1 MKSKKTACCLLIY
14 FLFSFCLFSPSVVS
28 EFGSIGQAGAPNQR
42 AEGIQFGVY
51 DPAYVQGS
59 GSNLQN
65 DTADVTVPYTTA
77 YPGSKDFLVT
87 VLFKTTKTIAGF
99 DLEIIITPPDLAD
112 FSTVRIYVD
121 SMDTCPAPEDTCWY
135 FFPIRECLVVSGAVI
150 EDWTF
155 FEAHGA
161 PGDTTQPDCDILR
174 LFGLAFLGTPIPPQP
189 NYVTLFK
196 FGVDVS
202 CVPDSLTN
210 RDVTFDI
217 TGHLSDPE
225 GEMVPFRAHPGELT
239 IWWSVPGDASNDSLV
254 DLGDVLFL
262 INYLYKNGPDPCVME
277 AADPNAD
284 CQVDLGDVLYL
295 INFLYREGPPLEP
308 GCAYRN

>member
-1 MKSKKTACCLLIY
+1 MKPKRAAFSLFIC
-14 FLFSFCLFSPSVVS
+14 FLFSFCLFSPNVVS
-28 EFGSIGQAGAPNQR
+28 ESGSIGQAGAPNQR
-42 AEGIQFGVY
+42 PEGIELGVY

-59 GSNLQN
+59 GSDLQG
-65 DTADVTVPYTTA
+65 DSADVLVVYTTA

-87 VLFKTTKTIAGF
+87 VLLKTPKTIAGF
-99 DLEIIITPPDLAD
+99 DFEIIITPPDLAD

-135 FFPIRECLVVSGAVI
+135 FFPIRECLVVPGAVI

-161 PGDTTQPDCDILR
+161 HGDTTLPDCDILR
-174 LFGLAFLGTPIPPQP
+174 LFGLAFLGTFIPPQP
-189 NYVTLFK
+189 SYVTLFE
-196 FGVDVS
+196 FGVDVP

-210 RDVTFDI
+210 RNVTFDI
-217 TGHLSDPE
+217 TGHLSDPF
-225 GEMVPFRAHPGELT
+225 GETVPLRAHPGELT

-277 AADPNAD
+277 AADPDAD
-284 CQVDLGDVLYL
+284 CKVDLGDVLYL
-295 INFLYREGPPLEP
+295 INFLYREGSPPEP
-308 GCAYRN
+308 GCAH